1 MKKRIEARGM
11 SAEEHENSRPTAAVC
26 PSSTNA
32 KLRLPQEAILKA
44 RQIGSR
50 PGASSKARLSRAA
63 RADLTPN
70 GFIKFKSGF
79 TLLELM
85 ISIAIIGIMVSIL
98 VAVLRLGF
106 RSVEAGEKKIESL
119 ERVRASVNL
128 IEAQIQSELP
138 LTHEENGEI
147 KYYFKGQ
154 PTLLEFS
161 TNHSIWGG
169 ERGYVIVSYRVVE
182 GEQGKRTLWA
192 TENGV
197 GQENQKEVKLLELFD
212 EMSFEYFYQDP
223 TEEEG
228 KWIDEWTE
236 AAFLPTKIRLHL
248 VKDRKDLSLILPMK
262 TGGALTGSQA
272 VKGLGGKTQN
282 R

>member
-1 MKKRIEARGM
+1 MIKTK
-11 SAEEHENSRPTAAVC
+11 NS
-26 PSSTNA
+26 
-32 KLRLPQEAILKA
+32 L
-44 RQIGSR
+44 
-50 PGASSKARLSRAA
+50 
-63 RADLTPN
+63 
-70 GFIKFKSGF
+70 GF

-85 ISIAIIGIMVSIL
+85 ISIAIVGIMVSIL

-128 IEAQIQSELP
+128 IDAQIQSELP
-138 LTHEENGEI
+138 LTHEENGEN

-154 PTLLEFS
+154 PALLEFS

-169 ERGYVIVSYRVVE
+169 ETGYVVVSYRVDEE
-182 GEQGKRTLWA
+182 GQGKRTLWA
-192 TENGV
+192 SENRV
-197 GQENQKEVKLLELFD
+197 GQENKKEIKLLELFD
-212 EMSFEYFYQDP
+212 EMYFEYFYQDP

-236 AAFLPTKIRLHL
+236 AGFLPKKIRLHL

-262 TGGALTGSQA
+262 TLPVQTGGALPA
-272 VKGLGGKTQN
+272 VQQPSPVKK
-282 R
+282 